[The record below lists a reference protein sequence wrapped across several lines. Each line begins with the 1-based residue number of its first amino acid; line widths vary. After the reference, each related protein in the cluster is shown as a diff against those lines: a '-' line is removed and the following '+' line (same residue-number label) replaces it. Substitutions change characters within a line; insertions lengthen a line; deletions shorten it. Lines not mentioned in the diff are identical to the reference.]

1 METRFIIEGIKSFI
15 NNKKKEKKILM
26 EKEHEEATNYISS
39 SNWLK
44 FVKGLKEVVEAKI
57 KNNPDAD
64 RIVIEREELD
74 LCWPEVRNDEH
85 HHRYFAE
92 LDTVATLLDAE
103 VDIPVVADY
112 QNGEK
117 LIVYKD
123 SVSHYAALKSEQKRL
138 RLLVALFVVMF
149 ILTGLSLILM
159 FYHFVSIITSILF
172 GLLVIQLSATI
183 DKNKFKLEELREI
196 EKTITM
202 IRPSL
207 EDVANSMDPIDGL
220 MGSLIL
226 EMALSKDEK

>member
-1 METRFIIEGIKSFI
+1 MEEER
-15 NNKKKEKKILM
+15 KE
-26 EKEHEEATNYISS
+26 TTDYISS
-39 SNWLK
+39 SDWLK

-57 KNNPDAD
+57 KANPDED
-64 RIVIEREELD
+64 QIIIEREELD
-74 LCWPEVRNDEH
+74 LCWPEIRNDEH

-103 VDIPVVADY
+103 VNIPVVADY

-117 LIVYKD
+117 LIIDKEG
-123 SVSHYAALKSEQKRL
+123 VSHYAVLKSEQKRL
-138 RLLVALFVVMF
+138 RLLGILFIIMI
-149 ILTGLSLILM
+149 ILLCLSLILM
-159 FYHFVSIITSILF
+159 FYHFAGWITSLLLIF
-172 GLLVIQLSATI
+172 LVIQLGDDI
-183 DKNKFKLEELREI
+183 DKNKFKLEELRKI
-196 EKTITM
+196 EKTIAM